1 MKDHFDNVIFVLS
14 VTALEIPIL
23 ANPFQIIHRLFIYYV
38 GFQQVAQHLCPNI
51 SLEEQCLFKVE
62 W

>member
-1 MKDHFDNVIFVLS
+1 MKDHFNNVTLVFS
-14 VTALEIPIL
+14 VTALGIPL
-23 ANPFQIIHRLFIYYV
+23 LTNPFQIIHRLFIYYV
-38 GFQQVAQHLCPNI
+38 GLQQVAQHMCPNI